1 MNKKLKDHQGKPL
14 KKGDTVK
21 LLNIPL
27 ELFLGL
33 TETEQK
39 ILRAEIGNMHLI
51 QGSSGHR
58 KIKLEFH
65 DTNYVL
71 RTILID
77 PSCVIRILR

>member
-21 LLNIPL
+21 LIHIPL

-33 TETEQK
+33 NEIEQNT
-39 ILRAEIGNMHLI
+39 LRAEIGNIHLI
-51 QGSSGHR
+51 QGPSGHG

-65 DTNYVL
+65 DANYVL

>member
-51 QGSSGHR
+51 QGSDRHR